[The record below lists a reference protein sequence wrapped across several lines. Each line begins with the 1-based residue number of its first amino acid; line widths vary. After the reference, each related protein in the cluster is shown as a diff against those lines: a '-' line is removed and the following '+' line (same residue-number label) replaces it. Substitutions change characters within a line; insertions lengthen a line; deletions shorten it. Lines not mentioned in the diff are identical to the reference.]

1 MDALDGIVVLD
12 LTRGYPAA
20 QSTLF
25 LADFGARVIRID
37 PPQGNLME
45 MQSGIDPKDERYAAL
60 NRLNR
65 NKESIIIDIRTKEG
79 LGIFYELVKKA
90 DVLVEGFRPGVMKRS
105 GADYDTLK
113 EMNRRLVY
121 CSVSGYGSYG
131 PYAQLPGH
139 DPCFLGITGALSM
152 IGPHDGAPCY
162 PSNYVGDMG
171 GAAMHAT
178 VGILM
183 ALLARNNTGYG
194 QYVDISFMD
203 GTFSLMEYDVLSYL
217 YTGLIP
223 RREETHMTGNTISS
237 HIFECS
243 DGEYFLIACGEFHFW
258 KNLCQALGKEELI
271 PLHAGMKPGVI
282 PEDQA
287 KGIEELKKVFLTK
300 TRDEWWDLLKD
311 KNTCVAPVNNIKE
324 ALDDP
329 QLRDRQMVLEIEHP
343 TLGKIKQIGFPVKLS
358 ETPAKINSLGH
369 IMGAGTQKIME
380 ELGYSEEE
388 VKRLMKEEVI
398 K

>member
-1 MDALDGIVVLD
+1 MNALDGIVVLD

-20 QSTLF
+20 QSTMF

-45 MQSGIDPKDERYAAL
+45 IQGGIDPKDEGYAAL

-65 NKESIIIDIRTKEG
+65 NKDSIIIDIRTKEG
-79 LGIFYELVKKA
+79 LDIFYRLVKKT
-90 DVLVEGFRPGVMKRS
+90 DVLVESFRPGVMKRS
-105 GADYDTLK
+105 GADYETVR
-113 EMNRRLVY
+113 EMNPRLVY
-121 CSVSGYGSYG
+121 CSVSGYGAYG

-152 IGPHDGAPCY
+152 IGPRDGAPCY

-203 GTFSLMEYDVLSYL
+203 STFSLMEYDVLAYL
-217 YTGLIP
+217 YSGLIP
-223 RREETHMTGNTISS
+223 LREETHMTGNSISS
-237 HIFECS
+237 HIFKCA

-271 PLHAGMKPGVI
+271 PYYTGMNPGVM
-282 PEDQA
+282 PEDQV
-287 KGIEELKKVFLTK
+287 KGIKELEKVFLTK
-300 TRDEWWDLLKD
+300 TRDEWWNLLKD
-311 KNTCVAPVNNIKE
+311 KNTCIAPVNNIKE
-324 ALDDP
+324 ALNDP
-329 QLRDRQMVLEIEHP
+329 QLRERQMVLETEHP
-343 TLGKIKQIGFPVKLS
+343 TLGKITQIGFPVKLS
-358 ETPAKINSLGH
+358 ATPARIKNLGH
-369 IMGAGTQKIME
+369 IMGADTKKIMG
-380 ELGYSEEE
+380 ELDYSQEDI
-388 VKRLMKEEVI
+388 KRLMKEDVI

>member
-1 MDALDGIVVLD
+1 MNALDGIVVLD
-12 LTRGYPAA
+12 LTRGYPSA
-20 QSTLF
+20 QSTMF
-25 LADFGARVIRID
+25 MGDFGARVIKID

-45 MQSGIDPKDERYAAL
+45 IQGGIDPKDERYAAL

-65 NKESIIIDIRTKEG
+65 NKETIVIDFRTKEG
-79 LGIFYELVKKA
+79 LDVFYRLVKKA
-90 DVLVEGFRPGVMKRS
+90 DVLVEGFRTGVMKRFS
-105 GADYDTLK
+105 ADYDTIK
-113 EMNRRLVY
+113 EMNPQLVY
-121 CSVSGYGSYG
+121 CSVSGYGAYG
-131 PYAQLPGH
+131 PYTQLPGH

-152 IGPHDGAPCY
+152 IGPWDGAPCY

-183 ALLARNNTGYG
+183 ALLARNKTGHG

-217 YTGLIP
+217 YSGIIP
-223 RREETHMTGNTISS
+223 RRGETHMTGNTISS
-237 HIFECS
+237 HVFKCS

-258 KNLCQALGKEELI
+258 QNLCQALGKEELI
-271 PLHAGMKPGVI
+271 PYYSGMRPGVM

-287 KGIEELKKVFLTK
+287 KGIKELERIFLTR

-329 QLRDRQMVLEIEHP
+329 QLQDRQMVLEIEHP
-343 TLGKIKQIGFPVKLS
+343 TLGKIQQIGFPVKLS
-358 ETPAKINSLGH
+358 ETPAKVRDLGH
-369 IMGAGTQKIME
+369 IMGADTQKIME
-380 ELGYSEEE
+380 ELGYSQEEI
-388 VKRLMKEEVI
+388 KRLMKEEII

>member
-1 MDALDGIVVLD
+1 MNALDGIVVLD

-20 QSTLF
+20 QSAMF

-45 MQSGIDPKDERYAAL
+45 LQGGIDPKDERYAAL

-65 NKESIIIDIRTKEG
+65 SKETIVIDFRKKEG
-79 LGIFYELVKKA
+79 LDVFFRLVKKA
-90 DVLVEGFRPGVMKRS
+90 DVLVEGFRPGVMKRF
-105 GADYDTLK
+105 GADYDTIK
-113 EMNRRLVY
+113 EMNPRLVY

-152 IGPHDGAPCY
+152 IGPWDAAPCY

-178 VGILM
+178 VGILI
-183 ALLARNNTGYG
+183 ALLARDKIGYG

-217 YTGLIP
+217 YSGLIP
-223 RREETHMTGNTISS
+223 RRGETHMTGNTISS
-237 HIFECS
+237 HIFKCA

-258 KNLCQALGKEELI
+258 KNLCQALGKDELI
-271 PLHAGMKPGVI
+271 PYHTGMRPGPM

-287 KGIEELKKVFLTK
+287 KGIKELEKVFLTK

-324 ALDDP
+324 AMDDP

-343 TLGKIKQIGFPVKLS
+343 MLGKMKQIGFPVKLS
-358 ETPAKINSLGH
+358 ETPAKINNLGH
-369 IMGAGTQKIME
+369 IMGTDTLKIME
-380 ELGYSEEE
+380 ELDYSREDIKKLMQEEI
-388 VKRLMKEEVI
+388 I